1 MLQALDCLVLKDR
14 RIQSMGA
21 DLSAPEIKSSTEA
34 IAFMRCLS
42 IEEASALQ
50 DAFNLDLQIACA
62 GENAIALM
70 ADADTVPDVK
80 FWLRIHFLELYN
92 RAAKDFGLTS
102 NAKRGLAGHW
112 MIGAVEAIDEGGT
125 IHE

>member
-70 ADADTVPDVK
+70 ADADTV
-80 FWLRIHFLELYN
+80 ELYN